1 MGIGVA
7 VRKRLGKFEIPAATV
22 YRSFFINLD
31 DLAVL
36 LASMFPGAGRILEVG
51 CGDGLFASRL
61 ERQYPRATYVGLDI
75 AADPGRLFA
84 GNRDC
89 FSFHSVPSRDYRQ
102 TAPEPFDL
110 VLLVDVV
117 HHVPDT
123 ERDELFADL
132 RAMTAPGGHY
142 VIKDW
147 TPSRAPGHYAA
158 FAADR
163 FISGTPVWFLSADDI
178 KLRLARLFP
187 DDALAAEARV
197 PPRRNNL
204 MLAYRRAMTP
214 CSLAS

>member
-1 MGIGVA
+1 MGIGAA
-7 VRKRLGKFEIPAATV
+7 VRHRLGKFEVPAANA
-22 YRSFFINLD
+22 YRSFSINLD

-36 LASMFPGAGRILEVG
+36 VASLFPGARRILEVG
-51 CGDGLFASRL
+51 CGDGMFASRL
-61 ERQYPRATYVGLDI
+61 EGRFPRATYVGLDI

-84 GNRDC
+84 GDRER
-89 FSFHSVPSRDYRQ
+89 FSFHSLHTRDYLQ
-102 TAPEPFDL
+102 KDPEPFDL
-110 VLLVDVV
+110 VLLVDVM
-117 HHVPDT
+117 HHVPDA

-147 TPSRAPGHYAA
+147 TPSRAPVHYVV

-163 FISGTPVWFLSADDI
+163 FISGGPVSFLSADDI
-178 KLRLARLFP
+178 KLRLGALFP

-204 MLAYRRAMTP
+204 MLAYRRR
-214 CSLAS
+214 